1 MVNESILVEYL
12 GHNPVLLVID
22 FLLENRLFDY
32 SKQQIAEGSGIGRVT
47 LFNNWNK
54 IEKLGIVKETRR
66 FGKTKLY
73 KLNEGNA
80 VVNKL
85 IELEL
90 VLGEKESEKSQHHK
104 IKTLAH

>member
-1 MVNESILVEYL
+1 MEDSVLIEHF
-12 GHNPVLLVID
+12 GRTPVMAVVD

-54 IEKLGIVKETRR
+54 IEKLKLVKETRR

-73 KLNEGNA
+73 KLNEQSL
-80 VVNKL
+80 VVKKL

-90 VLGEKESEKSQHHK
+90 LLGEKLSRREVQVGR
-104 IKTLAH
+104 IKT

>member
-1 MVNESILVEYL
+1 MENESLLVESL
-12 GHNPVLLVID
+12 GRNPMLLVID

-47 LFNNWNK
+47 LFNNWKK

-73 KLNEGNA
+73 KLNEQSP
-80 VVNKL
+80 VVKKL
-85 IELEL
+85 IELEII
-90 VLGEKESEKSQHHK
+90 LGEKASAKSQHN
-104 IKTLAH
+104 LNAVAH

>member
-1 MVNESILVEYL
+1 MENESILVEYL
-12 GHNPVLLVID
+12 GRNPVLLVID
-22 FLLENRLFDY
+22 FLLENKLFDY

-54 IEKLGIVKETRR
+54 VEKLGIVKETRR

-73 KLNEGNA
+73 KLNEQNA
-80 VVNKL
+80 VVKKL

-90 VLGEKESEKSQHHK
+90 LLGEMASEKSQHHK
-104 IKTLAH
+104 MKALAH

>member
-1 MVNESILVEYL
+1 MKDESVLVEHF
-12 GHNPVLLVID
+12 GRTPVILIVD

-47 LFNNWNK
+47 LFNNWKK

-73 KLNEGNA
+73 KLEEA
-80 VVNKL
+80 TPVVKKL

-90 VLGEKESEKSQHHK
+90 LLGESAAEKQTVK
-104 IKTLAH
+104 IKARA